1 MNLGL
6 EGKTALVTGG
16 SRGIGRAIAERLLS
30 EGARVATCARTESSL
45 AELRHAMSTHGDR
58 LSAEALDV
66 RDAEAV
72 GAWVNA
78 CTIAFGGLDI
88 LISNVSMLNTAVGE
102 ERWTEGLKI
111 DLLQH
116 VRLVELA
123 TPFLVESPSGS
134 ITFVNSLAN
143 VQVDVPRAFEA
154 YGVFKAALLNYA
166 AQLSLRLNK
175 KGVRVN
181 SVSPGPVVT
190 SGGAWDAP
198 DTNSAL
204 YKTYIER
211 SGFKRFGTPEEVAN
225 VVVFLAS
232 PAASWVSNVNVRIDG
247 GAVKAPNF

>member
-16 SRGIGRAIAERLLS
+16 SRGIGRAIVERLLS
-30 EGARVATCARTESSL
+30 EGARVATCARTDTAL
-45 AELRHAMSTHGDR
+45 STLR
-58 LSAEALDV
+58 LSMAGQEERLFTTTLDV
-66 RDAEAV
+66 RDADAV
-72 GAWVNA
+72 GTWVSESA
-78 CTIAFGGLDI
+78 RILGGLDI
-88 LISNVSMLNTAVGE
+88 LVSNVSTLNRAEGE
-102 ERWTEGLKI
+102 ERWVEGLKI

-123 TPFLVESPSGS
+123 TPFLVASQIGS

-154 YGVFKAALLNYA
+154 YGVFKAGLLNYA

-181 SVSPGPVVT
+181 SVSPGPIVT
-190 SGGAWDAP
+190 QGGAWDAP
-198 DTNSAL
+198 DTHSAL
-204 YKTYIER
+204 YKTYLQR

-225 VVVFLAS
+225 TVVFLAS
-232 PAASWVSNVNVRIDG
+232 PAASWISNVNVRVDG

>member
-16 SRGIGRAIAERLLS
+16 SRGIGRAITERLLS
-30 EGARVATCARTESSL
+30 EGARVATCARTDSSL
-45 AELRHAMSTHGDR
+45 DELRLAMSAHGDR
-58 LSAEALDV
+58 LSAQALDV
-66 RDAEAV
+66 RDVDAV
-72 GAWVNA
+72 NAWVKA
-78 CTIAFGGLDI
+78 STLVFGGLDV
-88 LISNVSMLNTAVGE
+88 LISNVSMLNNASGE
-102 ERWTEGLKI
+102 ERWIEGLKI

-116 VRLVELA
+116 VRLVELT
-123 TPFLVESPSGS
+123 TPFLAKSATGS

-143 VQVDVPRAFEA
+143 IQVDVPRAFEA
-154 YGVFKAALLNYA
+154 YGVFKAGLLNYA
-166 AQLSLRLNK
+166 AQLSHRLNK

-181 SVSPGPVVT
+181 SVSPGPIVT
-190 SGGAWDAP
+190 PGGAWDAP
-198 DTNSAL
+198 DINSAL

-247 GAVKAPNF
+247 GAVKTPNF